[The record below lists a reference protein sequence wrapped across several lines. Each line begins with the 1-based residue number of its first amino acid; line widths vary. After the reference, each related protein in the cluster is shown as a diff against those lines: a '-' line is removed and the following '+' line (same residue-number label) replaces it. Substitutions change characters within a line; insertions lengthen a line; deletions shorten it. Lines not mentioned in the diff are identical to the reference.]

1 MTVYKRWHQFFEI
14 SKSMNSTRLEKS
26 LWSHSL
32 KKWQKD
38 ALSRGW
44 GQVCSWSPLFDQGLW
59 KFLGIP
65 FFSASTAKNRPAPQS
80 KNLGSW
86 GLFHF
91 HHRVNTGTSMRSKII
106 AILFWMPVFR
116 VRYCVILTCVLLM
129 SPTITDSL
137 CRIKTKLLQ
146 YHLSQLP

>member
-1 MTVYKRWHQFFEI
+1 MTSIFWDFKINEFYAPR
-14 SKSMNSTRLEKS
+14 
-26 LWSHSL
+26 
-32 KKWQKD
+32 KKFMK
-38 ALSRGW
+38 
-44 GQVCSWSPLFDQGLW
+44 PLFKKMAKRCSVKGLGTSMFLIPPLW
-59 KFLGIP
+59 PRTLKILGIP
-65 FFSASTAKNRPAPQS
+65 FFSASTTKNRPAPQA

-129 SPTITDSL
+129 SPTIADSL